1 MKRTVSDKGTHG
13 VSITGRGQTAVLLVN
28 GFGYEQSLWQPLC
41 EQLDGA
47 YRLIRFDH
55 AGTGRA
61 TREAAELADY
71 TTLDA
76 YADDLLGLVESL
88 GQEPVVVV
96 GHSIGGIIA
105 MLAARRRPE
114 RFRQLIM
121 INASSRYLNDAPD
134 YHGGFEREDIHA
146 LLDLME
152 QNHFDWAGRLA
163 AEVIGVSAPAPAE
176 AQLREQ
182 FLATEA
188 VVARRFA
195 EVVFFSDTRARLP
208 EVTVPVVVAQTD
220 GDAVVSREA
229 AEYLAAQL
237 PNARLAGLPVEGHYP
252 QIRAPDVLADA
263 LRDWIAA

>member
-1 MKRTVSDKGTHG
+1 MKRTASDEGAHG
-13 VSITGRGQTAVLLVN
+13 VTMEGSGRIPVLLVN

-41 EQLDGA
+41 EQLGGD

-61 TREAAELADY
+61 TREAAELERY

-76 YADDLLGLVESL
+76 YADDLMTLLDTLAG
-88 GQEPVVVV
+88 EPVVVV

-105 MLAARRRPE
+105 MLAACRRPE

-134 YHGGFEREDIHA
+134 YRGGFEPEDIHA
-146 LLDLME
+146 LLDMME
-152 QNHFDWAGRLA
+152 QNHFDWAGRMA
-163 AEVIGVSAPAPAE
+163 ADVIGVAAPE
-176 AQLREQ
+176 ASETRLREQ
-182 FLATEA
+182 FMATDV

-195 EVVFFSDTRARLP
+195 EVVFFSDTRSRLP
-208 EVTVPVVVAQTD
+208 EVAVPAVVVQTGGDPVVP
-220 GDAVVSREA
+220 REG

-237 PNARLAGLPVEGHYP
+237 PNARLEWLPVEGHYP
-252 QIRAPDVLADA
+252 QIRAPERLAEA
-263 LRDWIAA
+263 LRTWIAT

>member
-1 MKRTVSDKGTHG
+1 MKRTASDKGTHG
-13 VSITGRGQTAVLLVN
+13 ISITGSGRLPVLLVN

-41 EQLDGA
+41 EQLGGD

-61 TREAAELADY
+61 IREATELANY

-76 YADDLLGLVESL
+76 YADDLLVLVESL
-88 GQEPVVVV
+88 GDEPLVVV

-105 MLAARRRPE
+105 MLAARRCPE

-134 YHGGFEREDIHA
+134 YHGGFEPEDIHA
-146 LLDLME
+146 LLDMME
-152 QNHFDWAGRLA
+152 QNHFDWAGRMA
-163 AEVIGVSAPAPAE
+163 ADVIGVSAPAPAE

-195 EVVFFSDTRARLP
+195 EVLFFSDTRSRLA

-220 GDAVVSREA
+220 GDAVVSREG

-237 PNARLAGLPVEGHYP
+237 PNARLAWLPVEGHYP
-252 QIRAPDVLADA
+252 QIRAPEMLADA
-263 LRDWIAA
+263 LRAWITA